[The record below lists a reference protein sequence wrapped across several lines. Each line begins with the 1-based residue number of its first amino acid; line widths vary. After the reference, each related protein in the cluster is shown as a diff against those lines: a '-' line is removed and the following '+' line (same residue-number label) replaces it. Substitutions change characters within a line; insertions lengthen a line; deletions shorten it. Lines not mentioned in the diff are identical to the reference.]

1 MIINIIFI
9 SLFAVSFVGI
19 TTSVILLKKGF
30 ANIRKSTNDLMESAK
45 PLCEKLNPCIKR
57 IWRRTVIWAGC
68 ETPEEVAARN
78 MLENNFSCIKY
89 LSK

>member
-1 MIINIIFI
+1 MIVNIIFI

-30 ANIRKSTNDLMESAK
+30 ANIRKSTNDLMKSAK
-45 PLCEKLNPCIKR
+45 PLGEKIIPCIKR
-57 IWRRTVIWAGC
+57 GWRRTVVWAGC
-68 ETPEEVAARN
+68 ETPEEIAARN
-78 MLENNFSCIKY
+78 MLENNFSCIQY